1 MTNKALEEYQQA
13 HEHQLER
20 NEARHLRTRGN
31 EARQASHAAG
41 MRWPFELL
49 QNALDAG
56 PREGR
61 EAVTVIVR
69 HDAGRAADRRLDD
82 LDAFR

>member
-1 MTNKALEEYQQA
+1 
-13 HEHQLER
+13 
-20 NEARHLRTRGN
+20 
-31 EARQASHAAG
+31 
-41 MRWPFELL
+41 MRWPFELV